1 MNALVF
7 KIKFI
12 LLCMLMAA
20 SQGTWAATCFAFD
33 DTSGSLV
40 VFDQSSPLTVRKSTI
55 IPTFGG
61 DQVESAYFDGVNNRY
76 YIVRQGTPNTLGYVD
91 PLTDTYVQVSPATG
105 LGTTVLP
112 TALIV
117 GNTNGGGRI
126 TGLTRNPLTNKW
138 YVLRLEGLLF
148 EINPSTGVFVPGAF
162 GGNDYLQLRTA
173 AGAAITGAEDLVF
186 DNAGQLFM
194 TNGTV
199 LYQNISLATGFANS
213 QANTTSYMEGMTLD
227 QNGVIRVVMG
237 ANTGA
242 TSRNVYTL
250 NTATGATT
258 LLYNLPTLGVAADYE
273 SIGCNPFPER
283 SDLQLSK
290 SVSPSSVIP
299 GATATFT
306 LGLFN
311 GGVDPA
317 FQVNILDAIPAGLT
331 VLSSS
336 ILGTCTTCSF
346 NGATGL
352 WSIDQILLG
361 QRITLTFVVSTTGV
375 PPNTSLVNRAQVTQS
390 CSNGTGPC
398 LAMPDPDS
406 TPNNKT
412 GAYTATEDDEA
423 IATLI
428 VSPTPSVSKAFNPS
442 SGPAGSTTTLVLTL
456 SNPSATTLAT
466 LGSALVDSYPTGMVN
481 AATPNPLTT
490 CGGAGA
496 IVAAAG
502 GSSVTV
508 PAGRTI
514 AIGGSCTVSVVVQLL
529 NSGVY
534 DNGIPAGALVTNLG
548 NSVLPVTATYV
559 AAAQNT
565 SVVKSFVPNAIGP
578 GQTATLRLTLS
589 NPANITA
596 TLLSPL
602 VDTYSGGLVNAA
614 APNPLT
620 SCPGSGAIVAA
631 AGGNS
636 LTVPITRVVA
646 PNSSCTVTV
655 VVTAASVGAYTN
667 TIAVADLTTTVG
679 FNFAGA
685 VDTLLVDRP
694 RVEKS
699 FTPATIQSNGI
710 SQLRIVFINPLTV
723 PANFTSLFTDVYPPG
738 IVNANPSNVADTC
751 ATGNAAATNGGNNV
765 TMAANT
771 VIPALS
777 QCQLTVNVTGT
788 ADGVFLNS
796 IPAGSLSTS
805 LGTNSSDV
813 TATLTIAT
821 PAALRVTKTSNVAST
836 SPTGTVIFTVSVF
849 NAGPNAATLVPFFD
863 TLTGLSISGAVTS
876 TAAGG
881 ATVTGFVSSATSITA
896 TLTLPINSTVN
907 FLVAALPTIFSG
919 SVTNTAIVGTNT
931 TYTDTNPSDNSAT
944 AAVLINKA
952 ASLTVTK
959 TDGITATLAGNTV
972 AYTVTFANAGPSP
985 ADGTVVKDIPSP
997 GLVCTSLVCTPS
1009 AGATCGAMTVG
1020 TLTSPAGHVL
1030 PTFAANTSVTV
1041 VLSCQVTATG
1051 Q

>member
-1 MNALVF
+1 MFTIVF
-7 KIKFI
+7 KIRFAI
-12 LLCMLMAA
+12 LCALLLL
-20 SQGTWAATCFAFD
+20 SQGAWAATCFAFD

-61 DQVESAYFDGVNNRY
+61 DQVESAYFDGINNRY
-76 YIVRQGTPNTLGYVD
+76 YIVRQGSPNTLGYVD

-105 LGTTVLP
+105 LGTTAVP

-173 AGAAITGAEDLVF
+173 AGAAITFVEDLVF

-194 TNGTV
+194 TDG
-199 LYQNISLATGFANS
+199 LALFQNISLTTGFANS
-213 QANTTSYMEGMTLD
+213 QVNTTSYMEGMTLD

-237 ANTGA
+237 ANTAA

-258 LLYNLPTLGVAADYE
+258 LLYNLPNIGGAADYE
-273 SIGCNPFPER
+273 SLGCNPFPER

-299 GATATFT
+299 GRTTTFT

-311 GGVDPA
+311 AGVDPA
-317 FQVNILDAIPAGLT
+317 FRVNILDAIPAGLT

-336 ILGTCTTCSF
+336 IQGTCTTCSF

-361 QRITLTFVVSTTGV
+361 QRLTLTFVVSTTGV

-390 CSNGTGPC
+390 CNSAGGPC
-398 LAMPDPDS
+398 VPLADPDS

-412 GAYTATEDDEA
+412 GAYTPTEDDEA

-428 VSPTPSVSKAFNPS
+428 IASTPSVSKAINPS
-442 SGPAGSTTTLVLTL
+442 SGPAGSTATLVLTL
-456 SNPSATTLAT
+456 FNPSATTVASLS
-466 LGSALVDSYPTGMVN
+466 SALVDSYPAGMVN
-481 AATPNPLTT
+481 AAVPNPTTT

-502 GSSVTV
+502 GTSVTV

-514 AIGGSCTVSVVVQLL
+514 PIGGSCTVNVVIQLL
-529 NSGVY
+529 SSGVY
-534 DNGIPAGALVTNLG
+534 DNDIPAGALVTNLG
-548 NSVLPVTATYV
+548 NSAVGVTATYV

-565 SVVKSFVPNAIGP
+565 SVVKSFVPSAVGP

-589 NPANITA
+589 NPANVTA

-602 VDTYSGGLVNAA
+602 VDTYSAGLVNAA
-614 APNPLT
+614 TPNPQT
-620 SCPGSGAIVAA
+620 SCPGSGAIVAP
-631 AGGNS
+631 AGGS
-636 LTVPITRVVA
+636 TLTVPTTRFVA
-646 PNSSCTVTV
+646 PNSSCIVSV

-667 TIAVADLTTTVG
+667 TIVIAQLTTTVG
-679 FNFAGA
+679 FNFADA

-699 FTPATIQSNGI
+699 FTPATIPSNGI

-723 PANFTSLFTDVYPPG
+723 PANFTSLFTDVYPLG

-751 ATGNAAATNGGNNV
+751 ATGNAAAVNGGNNV
-765 TMAANT
+765 TMSANT

-777 QCQLTVNVTGT
+777 QCELTVNVTGAANGEFANT
-788 ADGVFLNS
+788 
-796 IPAGSLSTS
+796 IPAGSLTTN
-805 LGTNSSDV
+805 LGPNSAVV
-813 TATLTIAT
+813 TATLTIAN
-821 PAALRVTKTSNVAST
+821 PAALRVTKTANVAST

-849 NAGPNAATLVPFFD
+849 NAGPNPATLVPFTD
-863 TLTGLSISGAVTS
+863 TLTGLSISGAVTR
-876 TAAGG
+876 TVAGG
-881 ATVTGFVSSATSITA
+881 ATVTAFASTATSINA
-896 TLTLPINSTVN
+896 TLTLPAASTVN
-907 FLVAALPTIFSG
+907 FIVAALPTIFSD
-919 SVTNTAIVGTNT
+919 SVTNTAIIGTGT
-931 TYTDTNPSDNSAT
+931 TYTDTNLSDNSAT

-952 ASLTVTK
+952 ALLTVTK
-959 TDGITATLAGNTV
+959 TDGITTTV
-972 AYTVTFANAGPSP
+972 AGSTTTYTLTFANAGPSP
-985 ADGTVVKDIPSP
+985 ADGAVVKDIPSP

-1009 AGATCGAMTVG
+1009 AGASCGAMTVD

-1030 PTFAANTSVTV
+1030 PTFAANSTVTV
-1041 VLSCQVTATG
+1041 VLTCQVTATG
-1051 Q
+1051 L